1 MAQTTL
7 GMSAVNGKVEY
18 SLNASTWVDI
28 SGTANSV
35 TVSGGNRKAGD
46 VYTASGD
53 TAVVTYGKREAC
65 EITFRGVYT
74 EAAATPNFFE
84 DVAVVYMSGAGV
96 ALRWSPT
103 AYTATNQKR
112 FTTASTA
119 GVAALG
125 IITSWN
131 FPNVDFASGDP
142 ITVEF
147 TVRCSTILTEDSA

>member
-18 SLNASTWVDI
+18 ALDASTFVDI

-35 TVSGGNRKAGD
+35 NVSGGNRMAGEA
-46 VYTASGD
+46 YTASGD
-53 TAVVTYGKREAC
+53 TALITSGKREAV
-65 EITFRGVYT
+65 EVTFRGVYT

-84 DVAVVYMSGAGV
+84 DIAAVYVSGAGV
-96 ALRWSPT
+96 CLRWSPT

-119 GVAALG
+119 GTAALG
-125 IITSWN
+125 IITAWN
-131 FPNVDFASGDP
+131 YPSVDFSSGDP
-142 ITVEF
+142 VTVEF